1 VAALPDGLDCGR
13 DDGSAGKQRRADQG
27 TGVATDG
34 QTPWGN
40 LVRNAAYNRP
50 MVQSSNSGG
59 NTPTPRLAAVSVA
72 AMGVVYGDIGTS
84 PLYTMK
90 EVFNGPHAVAV
101 TPENLLGILSLIFW
115 ALTIT
120 VSLKYVVFITRA
132 DNRGEGGIMAL
143 TSLAL
148 RSQGAGPRM
157 LWLMSILGIFGA
169 GLFYGDAVITPAM
182 SVLSAVEGLE
192 VATPVFKPYIV
203 PISIGVLCGLFIFQ
217 PRGTASVGA
226 LFGPVMLFWF
236 GTLGVLGLWNIL
248 KHPDVIAAINPWY
261 ALHFFLENRGHAW
274 LALGAVVLAITG
286 GEALY
291 ADMGHFGRRSIKW
304 AWLGYV
310 FPCLYLNY
318 LGQGA
323 LILDNPAAI
332 KNPFFMLVPE
342 ELLYPMVAL
351 ATAAAVIASQAVIS
365 GAFSLTS
372 QAMQLG
378 YCPRIHVRFTSER
391 EKGQIYI
398 PNINWLLL
406 LVVIILVLGFKSSSN
421 LASAYGI
428 AVTLTMMIDTLLAFV
443 VVRALWN
450 WNWLQAG
457 LFLALFLV
465 VDFAFF
471 SANLVK
477 VFDGGWFPLAL
488 GLGIF
493 ILFATWKRGRTLL
506 YERLQ
511 QDSMP
516 LDAFLASLQ
525 FGGPHRVAG
534 TGIFMTTRPDGVPRA
549 MLHNMLHNKVLHERI
564 ILLNVNLQDI
574 PHVDET
580 GRILVEQ
587 LSNGFYRVI
596 LNYGFKDDPNIP
608 LALELCGSHG
618 MAPVEM
624 METSFFLGRETIVPN
639 RVPSMPLWRQILFM
653 WMFRNAGTATDFFKL
668 PTNRVVELGTQV
680 EL

>member
-1 VAALPDGLDCGR
+1 
-13 DDGSAGKQRRADQG
+13 
-27 TGVATDG
+27 
-34 QTPWGN
+34 
-40 LVRNAAYNRP
+40 
-50 MVQSSNSGG
+50 
-59 NTPTPRLAAVSVA
+59 
-72 AMGVVYGDIGTS
+72 MGVVYGDIGTS

-101 TPENLLGILSLIFW
+101 NPDNLLGILSLIFW

-120 VSLKYVVFITRA
+120 VSLKYVLFITRA

-148 RSQGAGPRM
+148 RTRGAGPRLM
-157 LWLMSILGIFGA
+157 WLMSILGIFGA

-192 VATPVFKPYIV
+192 VATPMFKPYVV
-203 PISIGVLCGLFIFQ
+203 PITIGVICALFLIQ

-226 LFGPVMLFWF
+226 LFGPIMMFWF
-236 GTLGVLGLWNIL
+236 GTLGALGVWNIL
-248 KHPDVIAAINPWY
+248 RHPDVIAAINPWY
-261 ALHFFLENRGHAW
+261 AAHFFLENRGHAY

-291 ADMGHFGRRSIKW
+291 ADMGHFGRRPIKW
-304 AWLGYV
+304 AWLAYV

-323 LILDNPAAI
+323 LILDDPSAV
-332 KNPFFMLVPE
+332 KNPFFRLVPE
-342 ELLYPMVAL
+342 LLLYPMVAL
-351 ATAAAVIASQAVIS
+351 ATAATVIASQAVIS

-378 YCPRIHVRFTSER
+378 YCPRIQVRFTSER
-391 EKGQIYI
+391 EKGQIYL

-406 LVVIILVLGFKSSSN
+406 LAVVVLVLGFKSSSN

-450 WNWLQAG
+450 WNWLQAAV
-457 LFLALFLV
+457 FLAFFFV

-477 VFDGGWFPLAL
+477 VLDGGWFPLLL

-493 ILFATWKRGRTLL
+493 TLFATWKRGRALL
-506 YERLQ
+506 YRKLE

-516 LDAFLASLQ
+516 LDAFLASLKY
-525 FGGPHRVAG
+525 GGPQRVPG

-549 MLHNMLHNKVLHERI
+549 MLHNLLHNKVLHERV
-564 ILLNVNLQDI
+564 ILLNVNIQDI
-574 PHVDET
+574 PHVPEDE
-580 GRILVEQ
+580 RMRVEA
-587 LSNGFYRVI
+587 LDDGFYRI
-596 LNYGFKDDPNIP
+596 QLNYGFKDDPNIP
-608 LALELCGSHG
+608 VALEMCAYQG

-639 RVPSMPLWRQILFM
+639 RVPAMTLWRQVLFM
-653 WMFRNAGTATDFFKL
+653 WMFRNADTATDYFKL
-668 PTNRVVELGTQV
+668 PTNRVVELGTQI

>member
-1 VAALPDGLDCGR
+1 MMHSNNSADTSKTRFLP
-13 DDGSAGKQRRADQG
+13 
-27 TGVATDG
+27 
-34 QTPWGN
+34 
-40 LVRNAAYNRP
+40 
-50 MVQSSNSGG
+50 
-59 NTPTPRLAAVSVA
+59 LAIA

-120 VSLKYVVFITRA
+120 VTFKYVMFITRA

-143 TSLAL
+143 TALAL
-148 RSQGAGPRM
+148 RTRHAGPHL
-157 LWLMSILGIFGA
+157 LWLLSVLGIFGA
-169 GLFYGDAVITPAM
+169 AMFYGDAVITPAM

-192 VATPVFKPYIV
+192 VATPLFKPYVVPVTIV
-203 PISIGVLCGLFIFQ
+203 ILLGLFLFQ

-226 LFGPVMLFWF
+226 LFGPVMVFWF
-236 GTLGVLGLWNIL
+236 GTLGMLGVWNIL
-248 KHPDVIAAINPWY
+248 KHPDVLAAINPWY
-261 ALHFFLENRGHAW
+261 AVHFFNANRGHGF

-291 ADMGHFGRRSIKW
+291 ADMGHFGRRPIKW

-323 LILDNPAAI
+323 LILDNPAAV
-332 KNPFFMLVPE
+332 KNPFFLLMPE
-342 ELLYPMVAL
+342 SLLYPMVGL
-351 ATAAAVIASQAVIS
+351 ATAATVIASQAVIS

-378 YCPRIHVRFTSER
+378 YCPRIQVRFTSER

-406 LVVIILVLGFKSSSN
+406 AAVIALVLGFKTSSN
-421 LASAYGI
+421 LAAAYGI
-428 AVTLTMMIDTLLAFV
+428 AVTMTMMLTTLLAFV

-450 WNWLQAG
+450 WSWLQAG
-457 LFLALFLV
+457 LFLALFMV
-465 VDFAFF
+465 VDLAFL

-477 VFDGGWFPLAL
+477 VADGGWFPLVL
-488 GLGIF
+488 GLGVF
-493 ILFATWKRGRTLL
+493 ILFSTWQRGRALL
-506 YERLQ
+506 YQKLQ

-516 LDAFLASLQ
+516 LDAFLKSLDY
-525 FGGPHRVAG
+525 GGPQRVAG
-534 TGIFMTTRPDGVPRA
+534 TGIFLTPQPGSVPRA
-549 MLHNMLHNKVLHERI
+549 MLHNLLHNKVLHERV
-564 ILLNVNLQDI
+564 ILLNVNMQDI
-574 PHVDET
+574 PHVIEAD
-580 GRILVEQ
+580 RIRVESLPQ
-587 LSNGFYRVI
+587 GFYRII
-596 LNYGFKDDPNIP
+596 LNYGFKDKPDIP
-608 LALELCGSHG
+608 AALEQLGQMG
-618 MAPVEM
+618 MEPVEM

-639 RVPSMPLWRQILFM
+639 AVPAMTLWRQVLFM
-653 WMFRNAGTATDFFKL
+653 WMFRNADTATAYFKI
-668 PTNRVVELGTQV
+668 PTNRVVELGTQI

>member
-1 VAALPDGLDCGR
+1 
-13 DDGSAGKQRRADQG
+13 
-27 TGVATDG
+27 
-34 QTPWGN
+34 
-40 LVRNAAYNRP
+40 
-50 MVQSSNSGG
+50 
-59 NTPTPRLAAVSVA
+59 
-72 AMGVVYGDIGTS
+72 MGVVYGDIGTS

-101 TPENLLGILSLIFW
+101 TAENLLGILSLIFW
-115 ALTIT
+115 ALTIS
-120 VSLKYVVFITRA
+120 VSLKYVAFITRA

-143 TSLAL
+143 TALAL
-148 RSQGAGPRM
+148 RTAGASPGL
-157 LWLMSILGIFGA
+157 LWLLSILGIFGA

-192 VATPVFKPYIV
+192 VATPHVKPYVV
-203 PISIGVLCGLFIFQ
+203 PLTLAVLCGLFLFQ

-226 LFGPVMLFWF
+226 LFGPVMMFWF
-236 GTLGVLGLWNIL
+236 GTLGVLGAWNVL
-248 KHPDVIAAINPWY
+248 RHPDVLAALNPLY
-261 ALHFFLENRGHAW
+261 AARFMLHSPGHAW

-291 ADMGHFGRRSIKW
+291 ADMGHFGRRPIKW
-304 AWLGYV
+304 AWLTFV

-323 LILDNPAAI
+323 LIIDNPAAV

-342 ELLYPMVAL
+342 PLLYPMVML
-351 ATAAAVIASQAVIS
+351 ATAATVIASQAVIS

-378 YCPRIHVRFTSER
+378 YCPRIQIKFTSER
-391 EKGQIYI
+391 EKGQIYV

-406 LVVIILVLGFKSSSN
+406 LAVAILVLGFKSSSN

-428 AVTLTMMIDTLLAFV
+428 AVTMTMMIDTLLAFV
-443 VVRALWN
+443 VVRAMWN

-457 LFLALFLV
+457 LFLALFFV
-465 VDFAFF
+465 VDFTFF

-477 VFDGGWFPLAL
+477 VLDGGWFPLML
-488 GLGIF
+488 GLGVF
-493 ILFATWKRGRTLL
+493 TLFATWKRGRQLL
-506 YERLQ
+506 YDRLQ
-511 QDSMP
+511 QDSIP
-516 LDAFLASLQ
+516 LDAFLSSLSY
-525 FGGPHRVAG
+525 GGPQRVPG

-549 MLHNMLHNKVLHERI
+549 MLHNLLHNKVLHERV
-564 ILLNVNLQDI
+564 ILLNVSMQDI
-574 PHVDET
+574 PHVGDAE
-580 GRILVEQ
+580 RMRVEALPQ
-587 LSNGFYRVI
+587 GFYRVI
-596 LNYGFKDDPNIP
+596 VSYGFKDDPNIP
-608 LALELCGSHG
+608 RDLELCERYG

-639 RVPSMPLWRQILFM
+639 RVPTMPLWRQKLFT
-653 WMFRNAGTATDFFKL
+653 WMFRNADTATDFFKL

>member
-1 VAALPDGLDCGR
+1 MAL
-13 DDGSAGKQRRADQG
+13 SI
-27 TGVATDG
+27 
-34 QTPWGN
+34 
-40 LVRNAAYNRP
+40 
-50 MVQSSNSGG
+50 
-59 NTPTPRLAAVSVA
+59 A

-101 TPENLLGILSLIFW
+101 NPDNLLGILSLIFW

-120 VSLKYVVFITRA
+120 VSLKYVLFITRA

-148 RSQGAGPRM
+148 RTRGAGPRLM
-157 LWLMSILGIFGA
+157 WLMSILGIFGA

-192 VATPVFKPYIV
+192 VATPMFKPYVV
-203 PISIGVLCGLFIFQ
+203 PITIGVLCALFLIQ

-226 LFGPVMLFWF
+226 LFGPIMMFWF
-236 GTLGVLGLWNIL
+236 GTLGVLGVWNIL
-248 KHPDVIAAINPWY
+248 RHPDVIAAINPWY
-261 ALHFFLENRGHAW
+261 AAHFFLENRGHAY

-291 ADMGHFGRRSIKW
+291 ADMGHFGRRPIKW
-304 AWLGYV
+304 AWLAYV

-323 LILDNPAAI
+323 LILDDPSAVR
-332 KNPFFMLVPE
+332 NPFFRLVPE
-342 ELLYPMVAL
+342 LLLYPMVAL
-351 ATAAAVIASQAVIS
+351 ATAATVIASQAVIS

-378 YCPRIHVRFTSER
+378 YCPRIQVRFTSER
-391 EKGQIYI
+391 EKGQIYL

-406 LVVIILVLGFKSSSN
+406 LAVVMLVLGFKSSSN

-450 WNWLQAG
+450 WNWLQAAV
-457 LFLALFLV
+457 FLTLFLV

-477 VFDGGWFPLAL
+477 VLDGGWFPLLL

-493 ILFATWKRGRTLL
+493 TLFATWKRGRALL
-506 YERLQ
+506 YRKLE

-516 LDAFLASLQ
+516 LDAFLASLKY
-525 FGGPHRVAG
+525 GGPQRVPG

-549 MLHNMLHNKVLHERI
+549 MLHNLLHNKVLHERV
-564 ILLNVNLQDI
+564 ILLNVNTQDI
-574 PHVDET
+574 PHVAEEERL
-580 GRILVEQ
+580 RIEALDD
-587 LSNGFYRVI
+587 GFYRI
-596 LNYGFKDDPNIP
+596 QLNYGFKDDPNIP
-608 LALELCGSHG
+608 VALEMCAYQG

-639 RVPSMPLWRQILFM
+639 RVPAMTLWRQVLFM
-653 WMFRNAGTATDFFKL
+653 WMFRNADTATDYFKL
-668 PTNRVVELGTQV
+668 PTNRVVELGTQI

>member
-1 VAALPDGLDCGR
+1 
-13 DDGSAGKQRRADQG
+13 
-27 TGVATDG
+27 
-34 QTPWGN
+34 
-40 LVRNAAYNRP
+40 
-50 MVQSSNSGG
+50 MMHSSNSADPSK
-59 NTPTPRLAAVSVA
+59 TRLATVSIA

-101 TPENLLGILSLIFW
+101 TPDNLLGILSLIFW

-120 VSLKYVVFITRA
+120 VSLKYVMFITRA

-148 RSQGAGPRM
+148 RTSGAGPKM
-157 LWLMSILGIFGA
+157 MWLMSVLGIFGA
-169 GLFYGDAVITPAM
+169 ALFYGDAVITPAM

-192 VATPVFKPYIV
+192 IATPMFKPYVV
-203 PISIGVLCGLFIFQ
+203 PITIGVIVGLFLFQ

-226 LFGPVMLFWF
+226 LFGPVMMFWF
-236 GTLGVLGLWNIL
+236 GTLGALGVLNIL
-248 KHPDVIAAINPWY
+248 KHPDVISAINPWY
-261 ALHFFLENRGHAW
+261 AVHFFIENRVHAF

-291 ADMGHFGRRSIKW
+291 ADMGHFGRRPIKW
-304 AWLGYV
+304 AWLVYV

-323 LILDNPAAI
+323 LILDNPAAV
-332 KNPFFMLVPE
+332 KNPFFLLVPD

-351 ATAAAVIASQAVIS
+351 ATAATVIASQAVIS

-378 YCPRIHVRFTSER
+378 YCPRIQIKFTSAR

-406 LVVIILVLGFKSSSN
+406 AAVILLVITFKTSSN

-428 AVTLTMMIDTLLAFV
+428 AVTLTMMIDTVLAFV
-443 VVRALWN
+443 VVRALWK

-457 LFLALFLV
+457 SFLV
-465 VDFAFF
+465 LFVIVDFAFF

-477 VFDGGWFPLAL
+477 VLDGGWFPLAL

-493 ILFATWKRGRTLL
+493 TLLATWKRGRTLL
-506 YERLQ
+506 YEKLQ
-511 QDSMP
+511 ADSMP
-516 LDAFLASLQ
+516 LDAFISSLK
-525 FGGPHRVAG
+525 FGGPHRVEG
-534 TGIFMTTRPDGVPRA
+534 TGIFLTTRPDGVPRA
-549 MLHNMLHNKVLHERI
+549 MLHNMLHNKILHERV
-564 ILLNVNLQDI
+564 ILLNVDMQDI
-574 PHVDET
+574 PHVDESE
-580 GRILVEQ
+580 RIKVKPLNE
-587 LSNGFYRVI
+587 GFFQVI
-596 LNYGFKDDPNIP
+596 ISYGFKDDPNIP
-608 LALELCGSHG
+608 LALEQCERMG
-618 MAPVEM
+618 MLPFEM

-639 RVPSMPLWRQILFM
+639 RVPAMTFWRQVLFM
-653 WMFRNAGTATDFFKL
+653 WMFRNADTATAFFKI
-668 PTNRVVELGTQV
+668 PTNRVVELGTQI

>member
-1 VAALPDGLDCGR
+1 VL
-13 DDGSAGKQRRADQG
+13 
-27 TGVATDG
+27 
-34 QTPWGN
+34 
-40 LVRNAAYNRP
+40 
-50 MVQSSNSGG
+50 
-59 NTPTPRLAAVSVA
+59 
-72 AMGVVYGDIGTS
+72 
-84 PLYTMK
+84 
-90 EVFNGPHAVAV
+90 
-101 TPENLLGILSLIFW
+101 
-115 ALTIT
+115 
-120 VSLKYVVFITRA
+120 FITRA

-148 RSQGAGPRM
+148 RTRGAGPGLM
-157 LWLMSILGIFGA
+157 WLMSILGIFGA

-192 VATPVFKPYIV
+192 IATPMFKPYVV
-203 PISIGVLCGLFIFQ
+203 PITIGVLCALFLLQ

-226 LFGPVMLFWF
+226 LFGPVMMFWF
-236 GTLGVLGLWNIL
+236 GTLGVLGIYNIL
-248 KHPDVIAAINPWY
+248 RHPDVMAAINPWY
-261 ALHFFLENRGHAW
+261 AVHFFLENRGHAY

-291 ADMGHFGRRSIKW
+291 ADMGHFGRRPIKW
-304 AWLGYV
+304 AWLVYV

-323 LILDNPAAI
+323 LILDNPAAV
-332 KNPFFMLVPE
+332 KNPFFLLVPE
-342 ELLYPMVAL
+342 ILLYPMVAL
-351 ATAAAVIASQAVIS
+351 ATAATVIASQAVIS

-378 YCPRIHVRFTSER
+378 YCPRIQIRFTSER

-406 LVVIILVLGFKSSSN
+406 LAVIILVLGFKSSSN

-450 WNWLQAG
+450 WSWLQAG
-457 LFLALFLV
+457 IFLTLFFV

-477 VFDGGWFPLAL
+477 ILDGGWFPLVL
-488 GLGIF
+488 GLSVF
-493 ILFATWKRGRTLL
+493 TLLATWKRGRSLL
-506 YERLQ
+506 YEKLQ

-516 LDAFLASLQ
+516 LDAFISSLKY
-525 FGGPHRVAG
+525 GGPLRVPG

-549 MLHNMLHNKVLHERI
+549 MLHNLLHNKVLHERV
-564 ILLNVNLQDI
+564 ILLNVNIQDI
-574 PHVDET
+574 PHVAET
-580 GRILVEQ
+580 ERMEVEA
-587 LSNGFYRVI
+587 LSDGFYRVM

-608 LALELCGSHG
+608 VALEMCGYKG

-639 RVPSMPLWRQILFM
+639 RVPAMTLWRQVLFM
-653 WMFRNAGTATDFFKL
+653 WMFRNADTATDYFKL

>member
-1 VAALPDGLDCGR
+1 MTAL
-13 DDGSAGKQRRADQG
+13 SI
-27 TGVATDG
+27 
-34 QTPWGN
+34 
-40 LVRNAAYNRP
+40 
-50 MVQSSNSGG
+50 
-59 NTPTPRLAAVSVA
+59 A

-101 TPENLLGILSLIFW
+101 NPDNLLGILSLIFW

-120 VSLKYVVFITRA
+120 VSLKYVLFITRA

-148 RSQGAGPRM
+148 RTRGAGPRLM
-157 LWLMSILGIFGA
+157 WLMSILGIFGA

-192 VATPVFKPYIV
+192 VATPMFKPYVV
-203 PISIGVLCGLFIFQ
+203 PITIGVICALFLLQ
-217 PRGTASVGA
+217 PQGTASVGA
-226 LFGPVMLFWF
+226 LFGPIMMFWF
-236 GTLGVLGLWNIL
+236 GTLGVLGIWNIL
-248 KHPDVIAAINPWY
+248 RHPDVIAAINPWY
-261 ALHFFLENRGHAW
+261 AAHFFLENRGHAY

-291 ADMGHFGRRSIKW
+291 ADMGHFGRRPIKW
-304 AWLGYV
+304 AWLAYV

-323 LILDNPAAI
+323 LILDDPTAV
-332 KNPFFMLVPE
+332 KNPFFLLVPDM
-342 ELLYPMVAL
+342 LLYPMVAL
-351 ATAAAVIASQAVIS
+351 ATAATVIASQAVIS

-378 YCPRIHVRFTSER
+378 YCPRIQVRFTSER
-391 EKGQIYI
+391 EKGQIYL

-406 LVVIILVLGFKSSSN
+406 FAVIALVLAFKSSSN

-450 WNWLQAG
+450 WNWLKAG
-457 LFLALFLV
+457 VFLTLFFV

-477 VFDGGWFPLAL
+477 VLDGGWFPLLL
-488 GLGIF
+488 GFCIF
-493 ILFATWKRGRTLL
+493 TLFATWKRGRALL
-506 YERLQ
+506 YRKLE

-516 LDAFLASLQ
+516 LDAFLASLKY
-525 FGGPHRVAG
+525 GGPQRVPG

-549 MLHNMLHNKVLHERI
+549 MLHNLLHNKVLHERV
-564 ILLNVNLQDI
+564 ILLNVNIQDI
-574 PHVDET
+574 PHVAEDE
-580 GRILVEQ
+580 RIRVEP
-587 LSNGFYRVI
+587 LDDGFYRI
-596 LNYGFKDDPNIP
+596 QLNYGFKDDPNIP
-608 LALELCGSHG
+608 VALEMCAYQG

-639 RVPSMPLWRQILFM
+639 RVPAMTLWRQVLFM
-653 WMFRNAGTATDFFKL
+653 WMFRNADTATDYFKL
-668 PTNRVVELGTQV
+668 PTNRVVELGTQI

>member
-1 VAALPDGLDCGR
+1 MLHSNNKPAGNSPPLTAL
-13 DDGSAGKQRRADQG
+13 SI
-27 TGVATDG
+27 
-34 QTPWGN
+34 
-40 LVRNAAYNRP
+40 
-50 MVQSSNSGG
+50 
-59 NTPTPRLAAVSVA
+59 A

-101 TPENLLGILSLIFW
+101 NPDNLLGILSLIFW

-120 VSLKYVVFITRA
+120 VSLKYVLFITRA

-148 RSQGAGPRM
+148 RTRGAGPRLM
-157 LWLMSILGIFGA
+157 WLMSILGIFGA

-192 VATPVFKPYIV
+192 VATPMFKPYVV
-203 PISIGVLCGLFIFQ
+203 PITIGVICALFLLQ
-217 PRGTASVGA
+217 PQGTASVGA
-226 LFGPVMLFWF
+226 LFGPIMMFWF
-236 GTLGVLGLWNIL
+236 GTLGVLGIWNIL
-248 KHPDVIAAINPWY
+248 RHPDVIAAINPWY
-261 ALHFFLENRGHAW
+261 AAHFFLENRGHAY

-291 ADMGHFGRRSIKW
+291 ADMGHFGRRPIKW
-304 AWLGYV
+304 AWLAYV

-323 LILDNPAAI
+323 LILDDPTAV
-332 KNPFFMLVPE
+332 KNPFFLLVPDM
-342 ELLYPMVAL
+342 LLYPMVAL
-351 ATAAAVIASQAVIS
+351 ATAATVIASQAVIS

-378 YCPRIHVRFTSER
+378 YCPRIQVRFTSER
-391 EKGQIYI
+391 EKGQIYL

-406 LVVIILVLGFKSSSN
+406 FAVIALVLAFKSSSN

-450 WNWLQAG
+450 WNWLKAG
-457 LFLALFLV
+457 VFLTLFFV

-477 VFDGGWFPLAL
+477 VLDGGWFPLLL
-488 GLGIF
+488 GFCIF
-493 ILFATWKRGRTLL
+493 TLFATWKRGRALL
-506 YERLQ
+506 YRKLE

-516 LDAFLASLQ
+516 LDAFLASLKY
-525 FGGPHRVAG
+525 GGPQRVPG

-549 MLHNMLHNKVLHERI
+549 MLHNLLHNKVLHERV
-564 ILLNVNLQDI
+564 ILLNVNIQDI
-574 PHVDET
+574 PHVAEDE
-580 GRILVEQ
+580 RIRVEP
-587 LSNGFYRVI
+587 LDDGFYRI
-596 LNYGFKDDPNIP
+596 QLNYGFKDDPNIP
-608 LALELCGSHG
+608 VALEMCAYQG

-639 RVPSMPLWRQILFM
+639 RVPAMTLWRQVLFM
-653 WMFRNAGTATDFFKL
+653 WMFRNADTATDYFKL
-668 PTNRVVELGTQV
+668 PTNRVVELGTQI

>member
-1 VAALPDGLDCGR
+1 M
-13 DDGSAGKQRRADQG
+13 SQRWRASG
-27 TGVATDG
+27 TGANNERRGTK
-34 QTPWGN
+34 
-40 LVRNAAYNRP
+40 LRNAAYNQV
-50 MVQSSNSGG
+50 MVQSSNPGD
-59 NTPTPRLAAVSVA
+59 NTPKPRLAAVSVA

-101 TPENLLGILSLIFW
+101 TPDNLLGILSLIFW

-120 VSLKYVVFITRA
+120 VSLKYVMFITRA

-192 VATPVFKPYIV
+192 VATPMFKPYIV
-203 PISIGVLCGLFIFQ
+203 PIAIGILCGLFIFQ

-236 GTLGVLGLWNIL
+236 GTLGVLGIWNIL

-261 ALHFFLENRGHAW
+261 AAHFFLENRSHAY

-323 LILDNPAAI
+323 LILDNPAAV

-406 LVVIILVLGFKSSSN
+406 LAVIILVLGFKSSSN

-477 VFDGGWFPLAL
+477 VFDGGWFPLVL

-493 ILFATWKRGRTLL
+493 ILFATWKRGRALL
-506 YERLQ
+506 YEKLQ

-516 LDAFLASLQ
+516 LDAFLSSLQ

-549 MLHNMLHNKVLHERI
+549 MLHNMLHNKVLHERV

-574 PHVDET
+574 PHVDEAE
-580 GRILVEQ
+580 RMVVEE
-587 LSNGFYRVI
+587 LTNGFYRVI

-608 LALELCGSHG
+608 LALESCGSRG
-618 MAPVEM
+618 MAPVEI

-668 PTNRVVELGTQV
+668 PTNRVVELGTQI

>member
-1 VAALPDGLDCGR
+1 
-13 DDGSAGKQRRADQG
+13 
-27 TGVATDG
+27 
-34 QTPWGN
+34 
-40 LVRNAAYNRP
+40 
-50 MVQSSNSGG
+50 MVQSSIDG
-59 NTPTPRLAAVSVA
+59 NTSKTRLATISVA

-84 PLYTMK
+84 PLYTMR
-90 EVFNGPHAVAV
+90 EVFNGPHAIAV
-101 TPENLLGILSLIFW
+101 SPDNLLGILSLIFW

-120 VSLKYVVFITRA
+120 VSLKYVMFITRA

-148 RSQGAGPRM
+148 RTRGAGPGM
-157 LWLMSILGIFGA
+157 LWLLSVLGIFGA

-192 VATPVFKPYIV
+192 VATPMFKPYVV
-203 PISIGVLCGLFIFQ
+203 PITIGILVGLFVFQ

-236 GTLGVLGLWNIL
+236 GTLGALGIWNIL
-248 KHPDVIAAINPWY
+248 RHPGVIAAINPWY
-261 ALHFFLENRGHAW
+261 ALQFFQANPTHAY
-274 LALGAVVLAITG
+274 LSLGAVVLAITG

-291 ADMGHFGRRSIKW
+291 ADMGHFGRKPIKW

-323 LILDNPAAI
+323 LILDNPAAV
-332 KNPFFMLVPE
+332 KNPFFMLVPD
-342 ELLYPMVAL
+342 ELLYPMVGL
-351 ATAAAVIASQAVIS
+351 ATAATVIASQAVIS

-378 YCPRIHVRFTSER
+378 YCPRIQVKFTSER

-406 LVVIILVLGFKSSSN
+406 LAVVVLVLGFKSSSN

-428 AVTLTMMIDTLLAFV
+428 AVTLTMMIDTLLAFI

-465 VDFAFF
+465 VDIAFF

-477 VFDGGWFPLAL
+477 ILDGGWFPLAL
-488 GLGIF
+488 GLGVF
-493 ILFATWKRGRTLL
+493 TLLATWKRGRTLL
-506 YERLQ
+506 YEKLQ
-511 QDSMP
+511 QDSIP
-516 LDAFLASLQ
+516 LEAFITSLGY
-525 FGGPHRVAG
+525 GGPHRVEG
-534 TGIFMTTRPDGVPRA
+534 TGIFMTTQIDGVPRA
-549 MLHNMLHNKVLHERI
+549 MLHNLLHNKVLHRRV
-564 ILLNVNLQDI
+564 ILLNVIMEDI
-574 PHVDET
+574 PHVDHSD
-580 GRILVEQ
+580 RIVVEP
-587 LSNGFYRVI
+587 LKEGFYRVI
-596 LNYGFKDDPNIP
+596 VKYGFKDDPNIP
-608 LALELCGSHG
+608 VALELCGQHG
-618 MAPVEM
+618 MAPIEM

-639 RVPSMPLWRQILFM
+639 RVPAMTLWRQILFM
-653 WMFRNAGTATDFFKL
+653 WMFRNADTATDFFKL

>member
-1 VAALPDGLDCGR
+1 
-13 DDGSAGKQRRADQG
+13 
-27 TGVATDG
+27 
-34 QTPWGN
+34 
-40 LVRNAAYNRP
+40 
-50 MVQSSNSGG
+50 MVQSSNPQETAPAS
-59 NTPTPRLAAVSVA
+59 LATAAVA

-101 TPENLLGILSLIFW
+101 TPENLLGILSLVFW
-115 ALTIT
+115 ALAIS

-143 TSLAL
+143 TALAL
-148 RSQGAGPRM
+148 RTAGASPGL
-157 LWLMSILGIFGA
+157 LWLLSILGIFGA

-192 VATPVFKPYIV
+192 VATPLVKPYVV
-203 PISIGVLCGLFIFQ
+203 PLTLAVLCGLFLFQ

-236 GTLGVLGLWNIL
+236 GTLGVLGAWNVL
-248 KHPDVIAAINPWY
+248 RHPDVLAALNPLY
-261 ALHFFLENRGHAW
+261 AVRFLLHSPGHAW

-291 ADMGHFGRRSIKW
+291 ADMGHFGRRPIKW
-304 AWLGYV
+304 AWLTFV

-323 LILDNPAAI
+323 LIIDNPAAVR
-332 KNPFFMLVPE
+332 NPFFLLVPE
-342 ELLYPMVAL
+342 VLLYPMVAL
-351 ATAAAVIASQAVIS
+351 ATAATVIASQAVIS

-378 YCPRIHVRFTSER
+378 YCPRIQIKFTSER

-406 LVVIILVLGFKSSSN
+406 VAVAILVLGFKSSSN

-443 VVRALWN
+443 VVRAMWN
-450 WNWLQAG
+450 WNWLQAV
-457 LFLALFLV
+457 LFLALFFI

-477 VFDGGWFPLAL
+477 VLDGGWFPLLL
-488 GLGIF
+488 GLGVF
-493 ILFATWKRGRTLL
+493 TLFATWKRGRALL
-506 YERLQ
+506 YEKLQ
-511 QDSMP
+511 QDSIP
-516 LDAFLASLQ
+516 LDAFLTSLSY
-525 FGGPHRVAG
+525 GGPPRVPG

-549 MLHNMLHNKVLHERI
+549 MLHNLLHNKVLHERV
-564 ILLNVNLQDI
+564 ILLNVSMQDI
-574 PHVDET
+574 PHVGESERMT
-580 GRILVEQ
+580 VEALPQ
-587 LSNGFYRVI
+587 GFYRVI
-596 LNYGFKDDPNIP
+596 VSYGFKDDPNIP
-608 LALELCGSHG
+608 RALELCDRHG

-639 RVPSMPLWRQILFM
+639 RVPSMSLWRQILFT
-653 WMFRNAGTATDFFKL
+653 WMFRNADTATDFFKL

>member
-1 VAALPDGLDCGR
+1 MAL
-13 DDGSAGKQRRADQG
+13 SI
-27 TGVATDG
+27 
-34 QTPWGN
+34 
-40 LVRNAAYNRP
+40 
-50 MVQSSNSGG
+50 
-59 NTPTPRLAAVSVA
+59 A

-101 TPENLLGILSLIFW
+101 TPDNLLGILSLIFW

-120 VSLKYVVFITRA
+120 VSLKYVLFITRA

-148 RSQGAGPRM
+148 RTHGAGPRLM
-157 LWLMSILGIFGA
+157 WLMSILGIFGA

-192 VATPVFKPYIV
+192 VATPMFKPYVV
-203 PISIGVLCGLFIFQ
+203 PITIGVICALFFLQ

-226 LFGPVMLFWF
+226 LFGPIMMFWF
-236 GTLGVLGLWNIL
+236 GTLGALGVWNIL
-248 KHPDVIAAINPWY
+248 RHPDVIAAINPWY
-261 ALHFFLENRGHAW
+261 AAHFFLENRGHAY

-291 ADMGHFGRRSIKW
+291 ADMGHFGRRPIKW
-304 AWLGYV
+304 AWVAYV

-323 LILDNPAAI
+323 LILDDPSAV
-332 KNPFFMLVPE
+332 KNPFFLLVPE
-342 ELLYPMVAL
+342 LLLYPMVAL
-351 ATAAAVIASQAVIS
+351 ATAATVIASQAVIS

-378 YCPRIHVRFTSER
+378 YCPRIQVRFTSER
-391 EKGQIYI
+391 EKGQIYL

-406 LVVIILVLGFKSSSN
+406 LAVIVLVLGFKSSSN

-450 WNWLQAG
+450 WNWLQAAV
-457 LFLALFLV
+457 FLAFFFV

-477 VFDGGWFPLAL
+477 VLDGGWFPLLL

-493 ILFATWKRGRTLL
+493 TLFATWKRGRALL
-506 YERLQ
+506 YRKLE

-516 LDAFLASLQ
+516 LDAFLSSLKY
-525 FGGPHRVAG
+525 GGPQRVPG

-549 MLHNMLHNKVLHERI
+549 MLHNLLHNKVLHERV
-564 ILLNVNLQDI
+564 ILLNVNIQDI
-574 PHVDET
+574 PHIGEDE
-580 GRILVEQ
+580 RMRVET
-587 LSNGFYRVI
+587 LDDGFYRI
-596 LNYGFKDDPNIP
+596 QLNYGFKDDPNIP
-608 LALELCGSHG
+608 VALEMCAYQG

-639 RVPSMPLWRQILFM
+639 RVPAMTLWRQVLFM
-653 WMFRNAGTATDFFKL
+653 WMFRNADTATDYFKL
-668 PTNRVVELGTQV
+668 PTNRVVELGTQI

>member
-1 VAALPDGLDCGR
+1 
-13 DDGSAGKQRRADQG
+13 
-27 TGVATDG
+27 
-34 QTPWGN
+34 
-40 LVRNAAYNRP
+40 
-50 MVQSSNSGG
+50 
-59 NTPTPRLAAVSVA
+59 
-72 AMGVVYGDIGTS
+72 MGVVYGDIGTS

-101 TPENLLGILSLIFW
+101 TAENLLGILSLIFW
-115 ALTIT
+115 ALTIS
-120 VSLKYVVFITRA
+120 VSLKYVAFITRA

-143 TSLAL
+143 TALAL
-148 RSQGAGPRM
+148 RTAGASPGL
-157 LWLMSILGIFGA
+157 LWLLSILGIFGA

-192 VATPVFKPYIV
+192 VATPHVKPYVV
-203 PISIGVLCGLFIFQ
+203 PLTLAVLCGLFLFQ

-226 LFGPVMLFWF
+226 LFGPVMMFWF
-236 GTLGVLGLWNIL
+236 GTLGVLGAWNVL
-248 KHPDVIAAINPWY
+248 RHPDVLAALNPLY
-261 ALHFFLENRGHAW
+261 AARFMLHSPGHAW

-291 ADMGHFGRRSIKW
+291 ADMGHFGRRPIKW
-304 AWLGYV
+304 AWLTFV

-323 LILDNPAAI
+323 LIIDNPAAV

-342 ELLYPMVAL
+342 PLLYPMVML
-351 ATAAAVIASQAVIS
+351 ATAATVIASQAVIS

-378 YCPRIHVRFTSER
+378 YCPRIQIKFTSER
-391 EKGQIYI
+391 EKGQIYV

-406 LVVIILVLGFKSSSN
+406 LAVAILVLGFKSSSN

-428 AVTLTMMIDTLLAFV
+428 AVTMTMMIDTLLAFV
-443 VVRALWN
+443 VVRAMWN

-457 LFLALFLV
+457 LFLALFFV

-477 VFDGGWFPLAL
+477 VLDGGWFPLML
-488 GLGIF
+488 GLGVF
-493 ILFATWKRGRTLL
+493 TLFATWKRGRQLL
-506 YERLQ
+506 YDRLQ
-511 QDSMP
+511 QDSIP
-516 LDAFLASLQ
+516 LDAFLSSLSY
-525 FGGPHRVAG
+525 GGPQRVPG

-549 MLHNMLHNKVLHERI
+549 MLHNLLHNKVLHERV
-564 ILLNVNLQDI
+564 ILLNVSMQDI
-574 PHVDET
+574 PHVGDTE
-580 GRILVEQ
+580 RMRVEALPQ
-587 LSNGFYRVI
+587 GFYRVI
-596 LNYGFKDDPNIP
+596 VSYGFKDDPNIP
-608 LALELCGSHG
+608 RDLELCERYG

-639 RVPSMPLWRQILFM
+639 RVPTMPLWRQKLFT
-653 WMFRNAGTATDFFKL
+653 WMFRNADTATDFFKL